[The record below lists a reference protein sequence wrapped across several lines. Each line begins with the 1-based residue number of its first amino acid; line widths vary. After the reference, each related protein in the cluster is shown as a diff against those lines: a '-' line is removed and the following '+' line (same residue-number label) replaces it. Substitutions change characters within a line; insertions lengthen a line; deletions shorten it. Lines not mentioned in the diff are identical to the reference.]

1 MVPTIAL
8 ENVHKT
14 YRLGGTEVRAL
25 DGVTL
30 QVQPGEY
37 CAIMGASGS
46 GKSTAMNVIGCLD
59 RPTAGT
65 YRLDGMD
72 VARLDDQ
79 QLAAVRNQKIGF
91 VFQQYFLLP
100 HLNALENVMLPLVY
114 AQVPPAERRERAKAA
129 LARVQ
134 MSHRLRNRPHE
145 LSGGQQQR
153 VAIARAVVT
162 APKILLADE
171 PTGALDSKTT
181 AEVLDLFGELNAGGL
196 TLVVVT
202 HEVEVARC
210 ARRIVWFQDGKVTRA
225 DLTPADL
232 KTVLV

>member
-1 MVPTIAL
+1 VFPTIAL

-14 YRLGGTEVRAL
+14 YWMGETEVRAL

-59 RPTAGT
+59 RPTTGT
-65 YRLDGMD
+65 YLLDGTD
-72 VARLDDQ
+72 VAQLDDP

-100 HLNALENVMLPLVY
+100 HLNALENVMLPLTY
-114 AQVPPAERRERAKAA
+114 AQVSRAERQERAKAA
-129 LARVQ
+129 LDRVQ
-134 MSHRLRNRPHE
+134 MGHRLRNRPHE

-181 AEVLDLFGELNAGGL
+181 AEVLDLFGELNGGGL

-202 HEVEVARC
+202 HEVEVARH
-210 ARRIVWFQDGKVTRA
+210 ARRILWFQDGKVARA

-232 KTVLV
+232 GAVLA

>member
-1 MVPTIAL
+1 M
-8 ENVHKT
+8 
-14 YRLGGTEVRAL
+14 GDTEVRAL

-30 QVQPGEY
+30 QVHPGEY

-46 GKSTAMNVIGCLD
+46 GKSTAMNVLGCLD

-65 YRLDGMD
+65 YRLDGTD
-72 VARLDDQ
+72 VARLDDVS
-79 QLAAVRNQKIGF
+79 LATIRNQKIGF
-91 VFQQYFLLP
+91 EFQQYFLLP
-100 HLNALENVMLPLVY
+100 HLNALENVMLPLTY
-114 AQVPPAERRERAKAA
+114 ARVPPAERQERARAA
-129 LARVQ
+129 LHRVQ
-134 MSHRLRNRPHE
+134 MGHRLRNRPHE

-162 APKILLADE
+162 NPKILLADE

-202 HEVEVARC
+202 HEAEVARH
-210 ARRIVWFQDGKVTRA
+210 ARRILWFQDGKVVRA

-232 KTVLV
+232 GAVLA

>member
-1 MVPTIAL
+1 MG
-8 ENVHKT
+8 E
-14 YRLGGTEVRAL
+14 TEVRAL

-65 YRLDGMD
+65 YFLDGTN
-72 VARLDDQ
+72 VAELDDR
-79 QLAAVRNQKIGF
+79 QLAVVRNQKIGF

-100 HLNALENVMLPLVY
+100 HLNALENVMLPLAY
-114 AQVPPAERRERAKAA
+114 AQVSRAERLERAKAA

-162 APKILLADE
+162 SPKILLADE

-202 HEVEVARC
+202 HEVEVARH
-210 ARRIVWFQDGKVTRA
+210 ARRILWFKDGRVARA

-232 KTVLV
+232 GAVLA

>member
-1 MVPTIAL
+1 MGPTIAL

-30 QVQPGEY
+30 QVQAGEY

-65 YRLDGMD
+65 YRLDGLD
-72 VARLDDQ
+72 VAQLDDL

-114 AQVPPAERRERAKAA
+114 ARVPSAERRERARAA
-129 LARVQ
+129 LERVQ

-181 AEVLDLFGELNAGGL
+181 AEVLDLFEELNAGGL

-202 HEVEVARC
+202 HEVEVARR
-210 ARRIVWFQDGKVTRA
+210 ARRIVWFQDGRVTRA

-232 KTVLV
+232 KTVLA